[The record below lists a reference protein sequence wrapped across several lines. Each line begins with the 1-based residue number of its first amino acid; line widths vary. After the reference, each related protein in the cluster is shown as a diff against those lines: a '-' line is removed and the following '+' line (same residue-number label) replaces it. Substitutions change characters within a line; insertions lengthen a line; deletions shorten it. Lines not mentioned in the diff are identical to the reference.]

1 MNQTQIFK
9 NFIEQVCNKVGCA
22 EAAAPLQKGFDALCE
37 AEGKKHRAS
46 PYVAQT
52 GYEYVK
58 KKYGWGDDLESFWD
72 WVDDHYDTFVKAWNA
87 TDSVEEGIDA
97 IYNAE
102 EDDVMRAEIAML

>member
-9 NFIEQVCNKVGCA
+9 NFIEQVCAKVGCA
-22 EAAAPLQKGFDALCE
+22 EAAAPLQKGFEALCE

-58 KKYGWGDDLESFWD
+58 QKYGWSDDLESFWD
-72 WVDDHYDTFVKAWNA
+72 WVDDHYDTFVKAWNT

-97 IYNAE
+97 IYDAE
-102 EDDVMRAEIAML
+102 EADVMRAEISMM

>member
-58 KKYGWGDDLESFWD
+58 KKYGW
-72 WVDDHYDTFVKAWNA
+72 A
-87 TDSVEEGIDA
+87 TTSNRSWTGSTTITT
-97 IYNAE
+97 
-102 EDDVMRAEIAML
+102 RL